1 MNSKRDG
8 DVTHGR
14 VEGPCWSALEQNI
27 LESTMRKWLDN
38 GGTLDS
44 LRLYALVSRKLET
57 KDIRDVAF
65 RVQWLARKVEPLLD
79 ENCGGQRLQK
89 ILTSALRN
97 GSSLECISEA
107 RSAVTKLMNENDALF
122 AQTQRKIQIQDYVSS
137 KSSLMLL
144 QRNIRLALDEMVIIS
159 KNVSH
164 LPRLPVSM
172 NISLATSLGLE
183 DFDY

>member
-1 MNSKRDG
+1 
-8 DVTHGR
+8 
-14 VEGPCWSALEQNI
+14 
-27 LESTMRKWLDN
+27 
-38 GGTLDS
+38 
-44 LRLYALVSRKLET
+44 
-57 KDIRDVAF
+57 
-65 RVQWLARKVEPLLD
+65 
-79 ENCGGQRLQK
+79 
-89 ILTSALRN
+89 
-97 GSSLECISEA
+97 
-107 RSAVTKLMNENDALF
+107 MNENDVLF
-122 AQTQRKIQIQDYVSS
+122 AQTQHKIQIQDYVSS